1 MDEEIIGIHPVYEAL
16 QSGSRSLDRIYVARE
31 SGGAKLQRIFELARE
46 RGIPVRREPRTILD
60 RLVPGGQPH
69 QGVVAIT
76 GVVPY
81 RSLEDLVAAPNAL
94 LVMLDEVQDPQNLG
108 AVIRTAEASGASG
121 LVLSDRRT
129 APLSTAVARASAG
142 AVDHLPIA
150 RVRNLV
156 SAIRDAKKRGIW
168 VVGVDPVAEITWTEF
183 DFTVPVALVLGAE
196 HRGIRRLVR
205 ETCDALIRF
214 PMLGRIESLNL
225 SVAAGLALYEVVRQ
239 RRSWEVENQ
248 P

>member
-16 QSGSRSLDRIYVARE
+16 QSGSRSIDHIYVARE
-31 SGGAKLQRIFELARE
+31 SGGRKLNQISELARR
-46 RGIPVRREPRTILD
+46 RGIPLRREPRATLD

-69 QGVVAIT
+69 QGVVAFA
-76 GVVPY
+76 GVVAY
-81 RSLEDLVAAPNAL
+81 RSLEELIEVPDGPL
-94 LVMLDEVQDPQNLG
+94 LILDEVQDPQNLG
-108 AVIRTAEASGASG
+108 AVIRTAEAAGASG

-156 SAIRDAKKRGIW
+156 SAIKDAKGRGIW
-168 VVGVDPVAEITWTEF
+168 VVGVDPAAEITWTEF

-205 ETCDALIRF
+205 ETCDALVRF

-225 SVAAGLALYEVVRQ
+225 SVAAGLVLYEVVRQ
-239 RRSWEVENQ
+239 RRAWEVQ
-248 P
+248 DPS

>member
-16 QSGSRSLDRIYVARE
+16 QSGSRSIDRIYVARE
-31 SGGAKLQRIFELARE
+31 SRGPKLHRISELARQ

-69 QGVVAIT
+69 QGVVAIA

-81 RSLEDLVAAPNAL
+81 RSLEDLVDDPNAL

-108 AVIRTAEASGASG
+108 AVIRTAEAAGASG

-142 AVDHLPIA
+142 AVDYLPIA

-156 SAIRDAKKRGIW
+156 SAIKAAKRRGIW
-168 VVGVDPVAEITWTEF
+168 VVGVDPVADITWTEF

-205 ETCDALIRF
+205 EKCDALIRF
-214 PMLGRIESLNL
+214 PMLGRIESLNV
-225 SVAAGLALYEVVRQ
+225 SVAAGLSLYEVVRQ
-239 RRSWEVENQ
+239 RRSWEVKNQ

>member
-16 QSGSRSLDRIYVARE
+16 QSGSRSIDRIYVARE
-31 SGGAKLQRIFELARE
+31 SRGRKLHRISELARR
-46 RGIPVRREPRTILD
+46 RGIPVRREPRSTLD

-69 QGVVAIT
+69 QGVVAIA
-76 GVVPY
+76 GVVAY
-81 RSLEDLVAAPNAL
+81 RSLEELIEVSDGPLVI
-94 LVMLDEVQDPQNLG
+94 LDEVQDPQNLG
-108 AVIRTAEASGASG
+108 AVIRTAEAAGASG

-129 APLSTAVARASAG
+129 APLSRAVARASAG

-156 SAIRDAKKRGIW
+156 SAIKDVKEHGIW
-168 VVGVDPVAEITWTEF
+168 VVGVDPGAETTWTEF

-205 ETCDALIRF
+205 ETCDTLIRF
-214 PMLGRIESLNL
+214 PMLGHIGSLNL
-225 SVAAGLALYEVVRQ
+225 SVAAGLVLYEVVRQ
-239 RRSWEVENQ
+239 RRSWEVKN
-248 P
+248 PP